1 MAIPKIAPYRLDDA
15 LLPVD
20 GKVDWTIEPK
30 KAVLLVHD
38 MQAYFADFYD
48 CSQEP
53 IATMIANLQQLI
65 KSARSNGIPVVYT
78 AQPTNQ
84 DPSDRALLTD
94 FWGIGLQDSYQSH
107 HILNDVAPQINETVY
122 TKWRYSAFQK
132 STFEADLRAQQK
144 TQIIIAGVYAHIG
157 ILSTALDGFMRDF
170 QCFVIEDAVAD
181 FSAEEHLWA
190 RRWIAGRCGK
200 LYDTTATIEQI
211 NSATA
216 QHDIDIKALVSNIL
230 ETPISDISDTDN
242 LADWGLDSVRLMAIA
257 DQLKASGSAI
267 DFMALAERPT
277 LSEWQAMLGSRSH
290 SHPSN

>member
-48 CSQEP
+48 CRQEP

-94 FWGIGLQDSYQSH
+94 FWGAGLQDSHQSH
-107 HILNDVAPQINETVY
+107 HILDDVAPQSNETVY

-132 STFEADLRAQQK
+132 STFEGDLRAQQK

-157 ILSTALDGFMRDF
+157 ILSTALEGFMRDF

-200 LYDTTATIEQI
+200 LYDTTSAVEQI
-211 NSATA
+211 NSATT
-216 QHDIDIKALVSNIL
+216 QVDIDIKALVSNIL

-277 LSEWQAMLGSRSH
+277 LSEWQAMLGSHSH
-290 SHPSN
+290 SHSSN

>member
-65 KSARSNGIPVVYT
+65 KNSRACGIPVVYT

-84 DPSDRALLTD
+84 VPSDRALLTD
-94 FWGIGLQDSYQSH
+94 FWGVGLQDSHQSH
-107 HILNDVAPQINETVY
+107 HILDDVAPQSNETVY

-157 ILSTALDGFMRDF
+157 ILSTALEGFMRDF

-200 LYDTTATIEQI
+200 LFDTTSAIEQI
-211 NSATA
+211 NSATT
-216 QHDIDIKALVSNIL
+216 QVDIDIKALVSNIL

-257 DQLKASGSAI
+257 DQLKASGSTI

-277 LSEWQAMLGSRSH
+277 LGEWQAMLGSRSH
-290 SHPSN
+290 PHPSN